1 MVYFSSHFTFYHSER
16 KILAYFVPFRSLC
29 RDFMHIVVCFLQA
42 QTMRW
47 CTKIYKYKVWVLSA
61 TRWQKSRKNFDSRV
75 DSYLAWSSSLKI
87 AVVHDVCGC
96 WLVCGVG
103 EKEVRVVA
111 LVLQIFP
118 MIDRHVSSCLSSTW
132 STWKQFHRLMKSASC
147 ALDALNHLRILSPT
161 PSWLWQRQKWGEMLS
176 NL

>member
-1 MVYFSSHFTFYHSER
+1 MT
-16 KILAYFVPFRSLC
+16 
-29 RDFMHIVVCFLQA
+29 
-42 QTMRW
+42 
-47 CTKIYKYKVWVLSA
+47 
-61 TRWQKSRKNFDSRV
+61 
-75 DSYLAWSSSLKI
+75 WSSSLKI

-132 STWKQFHRLMKSASC
+132 STWKQFHRLMKSSSC
-147 ALDALNHLRILSPT
+147 ALDSLNHLRFLSPI
-161 PSWLWQRQKWGEMLS
+161 PSWRWHKWEEMLS
-176 NL
+176 NLKHLAKYIWEFILSTHSSMYVFNTILQKLPWSFSFCSAAEMNFHIIIAKRNYMSGMFSIWHWLLS